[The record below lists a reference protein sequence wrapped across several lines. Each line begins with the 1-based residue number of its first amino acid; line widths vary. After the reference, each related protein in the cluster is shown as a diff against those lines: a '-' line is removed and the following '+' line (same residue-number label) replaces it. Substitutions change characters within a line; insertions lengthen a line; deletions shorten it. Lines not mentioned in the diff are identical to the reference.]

1 MRSVELDAILGAML
15 QSYDG
20 ISDLNFSVGRPLQ
33 VEAFGQLKPIAV
45 DPPIDSLTAY
55 QTENIALNILGNNRR
70 LIGHLLEN
78 GSCDCGYQL
87 GTQARFRVNIFRQQ
101 GRISVVMRKLNSVI
115 PTLDSLG
122 LPGVFEQICRERTG
136 LVLVTGATG
145 SGKTTTLAAVLNE
158 INRTQAFHIVTLED
172 PVEFV
177 HPHYQST
184 FNQRELGTDFNSYP
198 NGLRAALRQAPKVI
212 LVGEMRD
219 RETVEI
225 AMTAA
230 ETGHLVLSTLH
241 TIDAGQSIL
250 RILGL
255 FEQAEEKLI
264 RQRLADTLRYV
275 VSQRLAP
282 KVGGGRQLIM
292 EAMGNSLRTKEAIA
306 LGEDEGR
313 TFTSI
318 IEASEPFG
326 WFSFDQSITRSFE
339 AGDLDE
345 ETALAFSSNKGK
357 VTRAID
363 LIKKSRGEEKNKT
376 SGLRMDVASSS
387 RY

>member
-33 VEAFGQLKPIAV
+33 VEAFGQLKSIAV

-70 LIGHLLEN
+70 LIQHLLEN

-101 GRISVVMRKLNSVI
+101 GRLSVVMRKLNSVI

-122 LPGVFEQICRERTG
+122 LPPIFETICKERTG

-184 FNQRELGTDFNSYP
+184 FNQRELGTDFDSYP

-219 RETVEI
+219 RATVEI

-241 TIDAGQSIL
+241 TIDAGQSIN

-255 FEQAEEKLI
+255 FEQGEEKLI
-264 RQRLADTLRYV
+264 RQRLADTLRFV

-282 KVGGGRQLIM
+282 RSNGGRQLIM
-292 EAMGNSLRTKEAIA
+292 EVMGSSLRTKEAVA

-313 TFTSI
+313 TFNNI

-326 WFSFDQSITRSFE
+326 WFSFDQSIVKSYD
-339 AGDLDE
+339 AGLLDE
-345 ETALAFSSNKGK
+345 ETALSYATNKGK
-357 VTRAID
+357 VIRQID
-363 LIKKSRGEEKNKT
+363 LIKKSRGEEKNKN
-376 SGLRMDVASSS
+376 SGLRMDVVASS

>member
-45 DPPIDSLTAY
+45 DPPIDSLTPY
-55 QTENIALNILGNNRR
+55 QTENIALNIMGNNRR
-70 LIGHLLEN
+70 LIDHLLDA

-101 GRISVVMRKLNSVI
+101 GRFSVVMRKLNSLI
-115 PTLDSLG
+115 PTLDSLN
-122 LPGVFEQICRERTG
+122 LPPIFQQIAREKTG

-158 INRTQAFHIVTLED
+158 INHTQAYHIITLED
-172 PVEFV
+172 P
-177 HPHYQST
+177 HCLST
-184 FNQRELGTDFNSYP
+184 FNQRELGADFNTYP

-241 TIDAGQSIL
+241 TIDAGQSIN

-282 KVGGGRQLIM
+282 RTSGGRQLVM
-292 EAMGNSLRTKEAIA
+292 EVMGNSLRTKEAIA

-313 TFTSI
+313 SFNAI
-318 IEASEPFG
+318 IEQSEPFG
-326 WFSFDQSITRSFE
+326 WFSFDQSILK
-339 AGDLDE
+339 AYDGGAIDE
-345 ETALAFSSNKGK
+345 ETALLFATNKGK
-357 VTRAID
+357 VTRQID
-363 LIKKSRGEEKNKT
+363 LIKKSRGEEKHKV
-376 SGLRMDVASSS
+376 SGLRLDTAASS